1 MRRGALTLVRAGLLA
16 GPGVL
21 AFFSGGFFDGARLVA
36 AIAAW
41 VLLGIAA
48 VAVPGSPLPRGGAP
62 RLAVGGLAGLA
73 AWTWLSRD
81 WAPRLGP
88 AEDAAQ
94 LALLYLPVLA
104 VAAIVF
110 RPRAAA
116 RAVEPALALGTLVV
130 VGYGLAGRLLP
141 GIVHLQASLRAGGR
155 LEQPLTY
162 WNAMGALAALGV
174 VLCARLAG
182 DATRSRAL
190 RVGAAA
196 AAGPLGMGAY
206 LSFSRGALACLVAG
220 VAALVLLAPT
230 WRQLHAALVALEVAA
245 VGAIVAAP
253 FDGVRALAPS
263 PSAGQGAIVLVLLLG
278 AMGAAALVHRA
289 VCRAEA
295 RGALRAGPLP
305 LGGRRRMPAIAVVVV
320 IAAAPYALALASG
333 GDGSSGAFGASSS
346 RLSDVGSHR
355 SAYWRVAVQTWADH
369 PLAGAGAGSFG
380 TEWLARRH
388 IDERVE
394 DAHSLYL
401 QTPAELGLV
410 GLALLLALLGG
421 VVAAARAAVRA
432 DRVLAA
438 GPAAALFAWALHAG
452 LDWDWEMPALT
463 LVAVVL
469 AGVLLGG
476 REPAT
481 ADGARDLGDEPAL
494 EGDAESRRDDAEQ
507 HELGDRLHL
516 GAR

>member
-21 AFFSGGFFDGARLVA
+21 AFFSGGFFDAPRLVA

-41 VLLGIAA
+41 ALLGIAA
-48 VAVPGSPLPRGGAP
+48 VAFPGPPLPRGGAP
-62 RLAVGGLAGLA
+62 RLAVAGLAGLA

-81 WAPRLGP
+81 WAPLQGP

-104 VAAIVF
+104 VAAIGF

-116 RAVEPALALGTLVV
+116 RAVEPALAAGTLVV
-130 VGYGLAGRLLP
+130 VGYGLAGRLVP

-182 DATRSRAL
+182 DATRARAL
-190 RVGAAA
+190 RVAAAA

-230 WRQLHAALVALEVAA
+230 WRQLHAALVALQAAA

-263 PSAGQGAIVLVLLLG
+263 PSSRQGAIVLAFLLG
-278 AMGAAALVHRA
+278 AMGAAALVQRA

-295 RGALRAGPLP
+295 RGSLRAGPLP
-305 LGGRRRMPAIAVVVV
+305 LAGGRRTLATAAVVAL
-320 IAAAPYALALASG
+320 AAAPYAIALRSG
-333 GDGSSGAFGASSS
+333 GGAGFGATSS
-346 RLSDVGSHR
+346 RLSDAGSHR
-355 SAYWRVAVQTWADH
+355 SDYWSVAVRTWADH

-380 TEWLARRH
+380 TEWLRRRR
-388 IDERVE
+388 IDERVQN
-394 DAHSLYL
+394 AHSLYL
-401 QTPAELGLV
+401 EMPAELGLV
-410 GLALLLALLGG
+410 GLALLLALVGG
-421 VVAAARAAVRA
+421 VVAAARAALRA

-438 GPAAALFAWALHAG
+438 GPAAALLVWALHAG
-452 LDWDWEMPALT
+452 LDWDWQMPALT

-476 REPAT
+476 GEPAP
-481 ADGARDLGDEPAL
+481 ADGARDLGDERAL
-494 EGDAESRRDDAEQ
+494 EGDAEPRRDDAEQ
-507 HELGDRLHL
+507 RQLADRLNL

>member
-21 AFFSGGFFDGARLVA
+21 AFFSGGFFDAPRLVA

-41 VLLGIAA
+41 ALLAVAA
-48 VAVPGSPLPRGGAP
+48 VAVPGPPLPRGGAP
-62 RLAVGGLAGLA
+62 RLAVAALAGLA

-81 WAPRLGP
+81 WAPLKGP

-94 LALLYLPVLA
+94 LALLYLPMLA
-104 VAAIVF
+104 VAAIGF

-116 RAVEPALALGTLVV
+116 RAVEPALAAGTLVV
-130 VGYGLAGRLLP
+130 VGYGLAGRLVP

-182 DATRSRAL
+182 DATRARAL
-190 RVGAAA
+190 RVAAAA

-230 WRQLHAALVALEVAA
+230 WRQLHAALVALEAAA

-253 FDGVRALAPS
+253 FDGVRALAPA
-263 PSAGQGAIVLVLLLG
+263 PSSSQGATVLALLLG
-278 AMGAAALVHRA
+278 AMGAAALVQRA

-295 RGALRAGPLP
+295 RGTLRAGPLP
-305 LGGRRRMPAIAVVVV
+305 LGGGRRVLATAAVVE
-320 IAAAPYALALASG
+320 IAAAPYAIALASG
-333 GDGSSGAFGASSS
+333 SGAGFGATSS

-355 SAYWRVAVQTWADH
+355 SDYWSVAMQTWADH

-380 TEWLARRH
+380 TEWLRRRP

-401 QTPAELGLV
+401 ETPAELGLV
-410 GLALLLALLGG
+410 GLALLLALVGG
-421 VVAAARAAVRA
+421 VVAAARAALRA

-438 GPAAALFAWALHAG
+438 GPAAALLVWALHAG

-476 REPAT
+476 GEPAA
-481 ADGARDLGDEPAL
+481 ADGARDLGDERAL
-494 EGDAESRRDDAEQ
+494 ERDAEPRRDEAEQ
-507 HELGDRLHL
+507 RQLADRLNL

>member
-1 MRRGALTLVRAGLLA
+1 V
-16 GPGVL
+16 
-21 AFFSGGFFDGARLVA
+21 
-36 AIAAW
+36 
-41 VLLGIAA
+41 
-48 VAVPGSPLPRGGAP
+48 
-62 RLAVGGLAGLA
+62 
-73 AWTWLSRD
+73 
-81 WAPRLGP
+81 
-88 AEDAAQ
+88 
-94 LALLYLPVLA
+94 
-104 VAAIVF
+104 
-110 RPRAAA
+110 
-116 RAVEPALALGTLVV
+116 
-130 VGYGLAGRLLP
+130 P
-141 GIVHLQASLRAGGR
+141 GIVHLEASLRAGGR
-155 LEQPLTY
+155 IEQPLTY

-190 RVGAAA
+190 RAGAAA

-206 LSFSRGALACLVAG
+206 LSFSRGALACLVVG

-230 WRQLHAALVALEVAA
+230 WRQLHAALVVLEAAA

-253 FDGVRALAPS
+253 FDAVRALAPS
-263 PSAGQGAIVLVLLLG
+263 PSSSQGAIVLALLLG

-305 LGGRRRMPAIAVVVV
+305 LGGRRRALATAAVVA
-320 IAAAPYALALASG
+320 IAAAPYALALTSG
-333 GDGSSGAFGASSS
+333 SDGSSSGFGASSS

-380 TEWLARRH
+380 TEWLERRH
-388 IDERVE
+388 IDERVQ

-401 QTPAELGLV
+401 ETPAELGLV
-410 GLALLLALLGG
+410 GLVLLLTLAGG
-421 VVAAARAAVRA
+421 VAAAARAALRA

-438 GPAAALFAWALHAG
+438 GPVAALSAGALHAG

-469 AGVLLGG
+469 AGVLLCG
-476 REPAT
+476 REPAA
-481 ADGARDLGDEPAL
+481 ADGPRDLGDEPAL
-494 EGDAESRRDDAEQ
+494 EGDAEPRRDDAEQ
-507 HELGDRLHL
+507 RQLADRLRL

>member
-21 AFFSGGFFDGARLVA
+21 AFFSGGFFDAPRLVA

-41 VLLGIAA
+41 ALLA
-48 VAVPGSPLPRGGAP
+48 VAALVVPGSPLPRRAAP
-62 RLAVGGLAGLA
+62 RLAVGALAGLA

-81 WAPRLGP
+81 WAPVHGP

-104 VAAIVF
+104 VAAIGL
-110 RPRAAA
+110 RPRVAA
-116 RAVEPALALGTLVV
+116 RAVEPALAAGTLVV
-130 VGYGLAGRLLP
+130 VGYGLAGRLVP

-230 WRQLHAALVALEVAA
+230 WRQLHAALVALEAAA

-263 PSAGQGAIVLVLLLG
+263 PSSSQGAIVLALLLG
-278 AMGAAALVHRA
+278 AMGAAALAHRA

-305 LGGRRRMPAIAVVVV
+305 LGGRRRLLATAAVVA
-320 IAAAPYALALASG
+320 IAAAPYAAALASRG
-333 GDGSSGAFGASSS
+333 ADSGFGATSS

-355 SAYWRVAVQTWADH
+355 SDYWRVALQTWADH

-388 IDERVE
+388 IDERVQ

-410 GLALLLALLGG
+410 GLALLVALVGG
-421 VVAAARAAVRA
+421 VVAAARAALRA

-452 LDWDWEMPALT
+452 LDWDWQMPALT

-476 REPAT
+476 GEPAP
-481 ADGARDLGDEPAL
+481 ADGAHDLGDEPAL
-494 EGDAESRRDDAEQ
+494 EGDAEPRRDDAEQ
-507 HELGDRLHL
+507 RQLADRLRL